1 MIDTYYKLSFILL
14 MGMSAAVIVGLIP
27 LLLIQSFIY
36 KKVFDPTYLNTNH
49 FSLYEV
55 SIFDSLPLSLIK
67 TLAYIRA
74 IIFPKTMLKRFKT
87 RILNPKDKPIV
98 YFLALLTILLIVFC
112 SLVLIN
118 TGIVGVFIYFEK

>member
-1 MIDTYYKLSFILL
+1 MIDTYYKLSFILI

-27 LLLIQSFIY
+27 LLIIQSFIY
-36 KKVFDPTYLNTNH
+36 KKLFDPTYLNTKH

-55 SIFDSLPLSLIK
+55 SVFDSLPLSLIK

-98 YFLALLTILLIVFC
+98 YFLALLTILIIVFC

-118 TGIVGVFIYFEK
+118 T